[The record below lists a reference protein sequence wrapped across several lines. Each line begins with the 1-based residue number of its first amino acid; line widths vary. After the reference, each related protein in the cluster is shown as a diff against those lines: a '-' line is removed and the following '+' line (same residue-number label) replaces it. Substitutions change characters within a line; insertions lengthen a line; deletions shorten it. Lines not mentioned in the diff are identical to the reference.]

1 MHRDACSD
9 FFGFARGGAQTLSPG
24 WLCEKVTYE
33 LIQGEAEEQ
42 FGI

>member
-1 MHRDACSD
+1 MRAVT
-9 FFGFARGGAQTLSPG
+9 FLALQEEEPQILSAG